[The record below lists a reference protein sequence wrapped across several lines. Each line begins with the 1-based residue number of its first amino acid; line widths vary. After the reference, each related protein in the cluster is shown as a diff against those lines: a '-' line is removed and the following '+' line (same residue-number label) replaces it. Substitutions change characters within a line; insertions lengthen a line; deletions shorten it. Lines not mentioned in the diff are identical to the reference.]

1 MLYGWGLLS
10 ECFSYKKYIYNI
22 IWMRQKKKNVC
33 LMHDEQ
39 HTHGS
44 LYSMLKG
51 FLCFNFTF
59 FIFSSPSYTINSTT
73 IGTENTTREFPLIKF
88 SFHNIVLF

>member
-1 MLYGWGLLS
+1 MFVGWGLLS
-10 ECFSYKKYIYNI
+10 ECFSYKKKYIYNI
-22 IWMRQKKKNVC
+22 IWMRQKNVC

-59 FIFSSPSYTINSTT
+59 FLLPSYTINSTT
-73 IGTENTTREFPLIKF
+73 IGTEKNNERI
-88 SFHNIVLF
+88 SFN